1 MNVKFLFGA
10 AFVALLSSSVA
21 FAASPPF
28 GTGGYPGVTS
38 TTPEKVAP
46 YPRLMS
52 LWKQRY
58 SPDSGCGGV
67 AYLLEED
74 VLMIEKV
81 SSNCD
86 SSWNLTVEN
95 YSMDNYSLLGKV
107 DTFTTIYVR
116 NGAQLSCN
124 GSADISR
131 GCLDNLKEKH
141 KEFLANRVQLPADL
155 ISESKS

>member
-1 MNVKFLFGA
+1 MNIKFLFGGTLA
-10 AFVALLSSSVA
+10 TLLSFPVA

-52 LWKQRY
+52 AWNYRSLDYRCA
-58 SPDSGCGGV
+58 GIV
-67 AYLLEED
+67 HALED
-74 VLMIEKV
+74 GVLMIEKAGDDGPNCG
-81 SSNCD
+81 SS
-86 SSWNLTVEN
+86 SSLKG
-95 YSMDNYSLLGKV
+95 SKNYSLLGKV